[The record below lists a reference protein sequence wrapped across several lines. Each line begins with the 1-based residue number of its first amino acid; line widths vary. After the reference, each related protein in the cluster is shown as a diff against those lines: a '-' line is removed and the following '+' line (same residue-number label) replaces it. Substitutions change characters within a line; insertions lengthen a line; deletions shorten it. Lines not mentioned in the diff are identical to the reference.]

1 MNYPIN
7 LIECDCHFL
16 ADLVSRIQSIY
27 DDDPCFLSFLEVA
40 SNPESSEEDINAAL
54 ISRNQCIAD
63 LRNERADG
71 GVLTD
76 PAAEETNDAFD
87 KYVSDYGDASLHNYE
102 GAPSV
107 QGPMSQS
114 KFGKTLSAS
123 SARDSQ
129 YAEWSA
135 GCGSAPEPLW
145 LRGDICPCDCKQMY
159 YVDNG
164 VLKEDKASFIFP
176 DGKSITSATNVFTKK
191 NVKIVINGKLV
202 ETKYLVTAGQE
213 YNIEANIPNE
223 QAIAGNL
230 ISKTFFT
237 SMKKKQQFVIANM

>member
-54 ISRNQCIAD
+54 ISRNQCIAN
-63 LRNERADG
+63 LRNERANG

-76 PAAEETNDAFD
+76 PAAGETSDAFD
-87 KYVSDYGDASLHNYE
+87 KYISDYGGSSLHNYE
-102 GAPSV
+102 GAPSA
-107 QGPMSQS
+107 PMSQS
-114 KFGKTLSAS
+114 KFAETMDAN
-123 SARDSQ
+123 SARAKQ
-129 YAEWSA
+129 FAEWTA

-164 VLKEDKASFIFP
+164 VLKEDKASFILP
-176 DGKSITSATNVFTKK
+176 DGKSITSATNIFNKK

-213 YNIEANIPNE
+213 YDIAANIPNE

-230 ISKTFFT
+230 ISRTFFT
-237 SMKKKQQFVIANM
+237 SSTKKQQFLLAQV